1 MSDEKNPEGEYVEEE
16 PEEVEATGIR
26 ARYKREENDIK
37 VDNMRWRNRRRMAW
51 LSLISILIVT
61 GIMIFYV
68 PEARLT
74 KLEVVITWFYMVM
87 ASIVGAY
94 MGFATLSMIKGK

>member
-1 MSDEKNPEGEYVEEE
+1 MSEDTSQESKAEFNPEKEIE
-16 PEEVEATGIR
+16 
-26 ARYKREENDIK
+26 
-37 VDNMRWRNRRRMAW
+37 VDNMRWKNRRRMAW
-51 LSLISILIVT
+51 ISLISILLVT
-61 GIMIFYV
+61 AVMIFYV

-74 KLEVVITWFYMVM
+74 KLETVITWFYMVM